1 MALQRFV
8 RAAVVTA
15 LVLFSSAP
23 EMLSANPA
31 AKQAFKKAGRAAL
44 VKPRPKPPVPR
55 PAPPTMAITKFK
67 ARNTALTPTIK
78 YPPNDGFASEPKQ
91 DMTKVG
97 DKMSRYGSRNGTFL
111 APQGTPFEQ
120 RALPAKAGLSIPED
134 YVVKK
139 PFPVKSGAAAPAFGF
154 PGGGTQFKADQSV
167 QSLIDSGH
175 LEPK

>member
-1 MALQRFV
+1 MVLRRSL
-8 RAAVVTA
+8 RAILIAA
-15 LVLFSSAP
+15 LVLASSSP
-23 EMLSANPA
+23 SLTYANPA
-31 AKQAFKKAGRAAL
+31 ARQAFKKAGKTAM
-44 VKPRPKPPVPR
+44 VKPRPKAIAR
-55 PAPPTMAITKFK
+55 PAPMAVTKFK

-78 YPPNDGFASEPKQ
+78 YPPNDGFDGPPKN

-97 DKMSRYGSRNGTFL
+97 DQMSRYGSRNGTFL

-120 RALPAKAGLSIPED
+120 RSLPYKAGLSVPED

-154 PGGGTQFKADQSV
+154 QGGGTQFKADQSV